1 MPFEYSLTGLVTVL
15 ALLVYFWMTMKVGQA
30 RGKHEIQA
38 PETQGPDDFMRVM
51 RVHANT
57 VEGLVLFLP
66 SLWLFAAMWGDF
78 LAGVIGVIYPVGRI
92 VYALG
97 YYTEA
102 SKRSAGFLIGFI
114 STVILLFGSLA
125 GLVMSALSSY

>member
-1 MPFEYSLTGLVTVL
+1 MPFEYALTGLVTIL
-15 ALLVYFWMTMKVGQA
+15 TLLVYIWMVIKVGQA

-66 SLWLFAAMWGDF
+66 ALWLFAAIWGDF
-78 LAGVIGVIYPVGRI
+78 LAGVIGVVYPIGRI

-97 YYTEA
+97 YYAEA
-102 SKRSAGFLIGFI
+102 GKRSAGFMIGFI
-114 STVILLFGSLA
+114 STVILLLGALVGLLMSVVGS
-125 GLVMSALSSY
+125 